1 MIPIG
6 DNRKRDK
13 ERTKEK
19 RSISGLRVENDIKR
33 LMNAG
38 DSAVT
43 WRRPKEY
50 AARIAGA
57 L

>member
-1 MIPIG
+1 MIPIS

-19 RSISGLRVENDIKR
+19 GSISGLWVENDIKR

-43 WRRPKEY
+43 WRRPKE
-50 AARIAGA
+50 
-57 L
+57 

>member
-13 ERTKEK
+13 ERTKK

-43 WRRPKEY
+43 WRRPKE
-50 AARIAGA
+50 
-57 L
+57 